1 MLSAKRTFVSRW
13 AKAMAV
19 AIGLVICSASPNASA
34 ENARL
39 NADARLRARPGE
51 RAPTLTKLNEGQSVR
66 VVGRQGRWVKVSVGG
81 RTGWIT
87 RTQIGDAG
95 GDTQVAA
102 RDVPARKRDRGGDT
116 ARKGWSS
123 LDEDATGDEVVAEDE
138 TMDVDDED
146 EAPVA
151 PKKAKK
157 PAAKPKKVARA
168 KAKRS
173 KAKRAAGFEAGM
185 RVVVRSEATVRE
197 RPSGKADEIYTA
209 EKGEEMKVILVAEDG
224 GKWVRVQDGEGTK
237 GWIESRSL
245 ASADAGDDEAEDEA
259 EDEDDEESAIASDE
273 SDDEEAGEAEDEEP
287 TRVRR
292 RAKKG
297 KLWYSLGANLA
308 FVSKKQTFDSDST
321 SVIGQYEL
329 ANNTPAVVIGALA
342 GKRFGK
348 YEVLG
353 EGWYMRTVGGSGI
366 SVPDGMMAEETL
378 AWTEQAIDVRASFG
392 YHLDKTD
399 SYTIYGRAGLHINN
413 TVVDESMVAKL
424 PSETLQGYIVGASL
438 EAPKVTPKVGVR
450 VSLDYLISGKLTQT
464 ENLTDGDEAVVGGY
478 YLHALATYKYKP
490 NLDALATYNLAYEGV
505 AFSGASTRE
514 AAATNGKRRDMQH
527 VIGVGVRYQF

>member
-1 MLSAKRTFVSRW
+1 MLSAKRTFVSGV
-13 AKAMAV
+13 AV
-19 AIGLVICSASPNASA
+19 AIGLLFASSNAAA

-87 RTQIGDAG
+87 RTQLEDGG

-102 RDVPARKRDRGGDT
+102 RDVPSRKRDRGGDK

-123 LDEDATGDEVVAEDE
+123 LDEDATGDDAVEEDV
-138 TMDVDDED
+138 TMDVDDEAEEEE
-146 EAPVA
+146 EAA
-151 PKKAKK
+151 PLPKAKKK
-157 PAAKPKKVARA
+157 PAAKPKKVAKA
-168 KAKRS
+168 KAKKS
-173 KAKRAAGFEAGM
+173 KAKRGADFEVGM

-224 GKWVRVQDGEGTK
+224 GKWVRVQDEEGTK
-237 GWIESRSL
+237 GWIESRAL
-245 ASADAGDDEAEDEA
+245 ASADGASDEEDE
-259 EDEDDEESAIASDE
+259 EQGDDEESAIASDD
-273 SDDEEAGEAEDEEP
+273 SDEDEGDEEEG

-366 SVPDGMMAEETL
+366 NVPDGMMASETL
-378 AWTEQAIDVRASFG
+378 AWTEQAIDVRASLG

-399 SYTIYGRAGLHINN
+399 SYTVYARAGLHINN
-413 TVVDESMVAKL
+413 TVVDESMIAKL
-424 PSETLQGYIVGASL
+424 PSETLQGYTVGASL
-438 EAPKVTPKVGVR
+438 EAPRVTPKVGIR
-450 VSLDYLISGKLTQT
+450 VSLDYLLSGKLAQT
-464 ENLTDGDEAVVGGY
+464 ENLTDGDESKVGGY
-478 YLHALATYKYKP
+478 YLHALAMYRYKP
-490 NLDALATYNLAYEGV
+490 NLDAMATYNLAYEGV

-527 VIGVGVRYQF
+527 VLGVGVRYQF